1 MQDFEYYNHGYYYCY
16 VYFTCVCKIQV
27 KTMYYKHLK
36 THQLSGGEFGGAIG
50 TLLFFAN
57 VVTAALYASGC
68 MESKFE
74 ITL

>member
-1 MQDFEYYNHGYYYCY
+1 MMKFRKDPFLLSNKQ
-16 VYFTCVCKIQV
+16 
-27 KTMYYKHLK
+27 LK
-36 THQLSGGEFGGAIG
+36 TLQLSGGEFGGAIG

-74 ITL
+74 IIL